1 MSSIGNVKSI
11 SADKQLEKLEHDK
24 HHIDTL
30 VSMFSDLKT
39 FQDPDHSLA
48 YFSKSVHST
57 VDGVEFLVT
66 NTGYNMQTH
75 SANPYKNLNISC
87 KFCDG
92 DVKVYTLPSRIPLF
106 FYYGSSY
113 APEADSVFNVMAYED
128 FFRANNI
135 PQDIIG
141 KSHMY
146 ILGWI
151 DEFSKKSST
160 VKLDLTYINQSL
172 RRLLPFM

>member
-1 MSSIGNVKSI
+1 MSSIGNVQSI
-11 SADKQLEKLEHDK
+11 SADQQIEKLEHDRF
-24 HHIDTL
+24 HLDTL
-30 VSMFSDLKT
+30 MSMFPDLKT

-48 YFSKSVHST
+48 YFSKSIHST
-57 VDGVEFLVT
+57 TDGVEFLST
-66 NTGYNMQTH
+66 NCGYQMQIH
-75 SANPYKNLNISC
+75 SANPFKNLNISC

-92 DVKVYTLPSRIPLF
+92 NVKIYTLPSHIPLF

-113 APEADSVFNVMAYED
+113 GPEKDSVFNVMAYED
-128 FFRANNI
+128 FFKNNNI

-151 DEFSKKSST
+151 EEFSKKST
-160 VKLDLTYINQSL
+160 TNKLDLTYINQSL